1 MKVLQQFFPV
11 LLIFTFSAVS
21 AQDEMMKKE
30 EMAAIAAT
38 EMKKAMDTMAC
49 CTTPCYKNH
58 VSITGRY
65 LFNAMQGTR
74 TTLENNGFLLNQEAW
89 EFQLRLFQLPKIFY
103 SHQLG
108 TLTDA
113 GRYVSVTGFGLKE
126 DVRFPIVN
134 TQNVWI
140 TPYIELG
147 GGMYRM
153 NIVRNVSTN
162 GISTALNGSVDQTV
176 IDNFVVSGDV
186 GLELGFGFGFDQR
199 RFRLLMNGG
208 YISNVPLEWRI
219 AGSLAFSE
227 KLSLST
233 PYAGV
238 TLQLEMQDMD
248 CCKK

>member
-1 MKVLQQFFPV
+1 MKVLHKFLPILLFLPFFSV
-11 LLIFTFSAVS
+11 N
-21 AQDEMMKKE
+21 AQEEVMKKDEMAPIVVKGMK
-30 EMAAIAAT
+30 I
-38 EMKKAMDTMAC
+38 AMDTMAC
-49 CTTPCYKNH
+49 CSTPCYKNH
-58 VSITGRY
+58 VSLSGRY
-65 LFNAMQGTR
+65 LFNSMQGTR
-74 TTLENNGFLLNQEAW
+74 TMLENNGFLLGQEAW
-89 EFQLRLFQLPKIFY
+89 EFQLRLFQFPKVFY

-126 DVRFPIVN
+126 DIRFPIVN
-134 TQNVWI
+134 TENVWI

-147 GGMYRM
+147 GGIYRM
-153 NIVRNVSTN
+153 NLVRNVSTN
-162 GISTALNGSVDQTV
+162 SISTALNGSVDQTT

-186 GLELGFGFGFDQR
+186 GLELGFGFAFDQR

-248 CCKK
+248 CCK

>member
-1 MKVLQQFFPV
+1 MKVLHKVLPILLFLPFFSV
-11 LLIFTFSAVS
+11 N
-21 AQDEMMKKE
+21 AQEEVMKKDEMAPIVVKGMK
-30 EMAAIAAT
+30 I
-38 EMKKAMDTMAC
+38 AMDTMAC
-49 CTTPCYKNH
+49 CSTPCYKNH
-58 VSITGRY
+58 VSLSGRY
-65 LFNAMQGTR
+65 LFNSMHGTR
-74 TTLENNGFLLNQEAW
+74 TMLENNGFLLGQEAW
-89 EFQLRLFQLPKIFY
+89 EFQLRLFQFPKVFY

-126 DVRFPIVN
+126 DIRFPIVN
-134 TQNVWI
+134 TENVWI

-147 GGMYRM
+147 GGIYRM
-153 NIVRNVSTN
+153 NLVRNVSTN
-162 GISTALNGSVDQTV
+162 SISTALNGSVDQTT

-186 GLELGFGFGFDQR
+186 GLELGFGFAFDQR

-248 CCKK
+248 CCK